1 MPARTPTPVNKRRKP
16 TKVIIDLSKISQDEY
31 EPVVNISEFDL
42 GRKIGTPKDIMLE
55 ELSLLKNR
63 GSKMFKMRQQ
73 RVEKFIYENNP
84 DIFCGDSMDEL
95 QKFVPTVGGQT
106 SSQTIHLGGYLLSKD
121 ASQLHYG
128 GMVFGGGAP
137 VPPPK
142 PGSKSGEAG
151 GLVGVGGAGGGA
163 EGQGATQQGKD
174 GIDGGSGEGSKPKD
188 GGKDDASK
196 KMHIKTYISPWEK
209 AMKGDES
216 LLATLKGF
224 MPGPGGQID
233 LRKYKCFN
241 RTAMP
246 YGGFEKALQ
255 FMKFQMPETEKTK
268 VVAEPTVVYGHDL
281 NLRPSFNRT
290 PIGWVGSSEPSSIH
304 VEMNGVPDE
313 VPHLMPLDG
322 ETEEL

>member
-1 MPARTPTPVNKRRKP
+1 MPARTPTPLTKRRKP
-16 TKVIIDLSKISQDEY
+16 TRVLIDLSKISQDEY
-31 EPVVNISEFDL
+31 EPVIKISEFDL
-42 GRKIGTPKDIMLE
+42 GKKIGTPKDIMLE

-84 DIFCGDSMDEL
+84 DMFIGDSMDEL
-95 QKFVPTVGGQT
+95 QKFVPTAGGQ
-106 SSQTIHLGGYLLSKD
+106 SGSQTIHLGGYLLSKD

-142 PGSKSGEAG
+142 PGSKGGEVG
-151 GLVGVGGAGGGA
+151 DGVGVG
-163 EGQGATQQGKD
+163 EGQGGAQHGKA
-174 GIDGGSGEGSKPKD
+174 GKDGGSGEGSTQKD
-188 GGKDDASK
+188 GGKDDVS
-196 KMHIKTYISPWEK
+196 KMHIKTYTSPWEK
-209 AMKGDES
+209 AMKGDEG

-233 LRKYKCFN
+233 LRKFKSFN

-246 YGGFEKALQ
+246 YGGYEKALQ

-268 VVAEPTVVYGHDL
+268 VVAEPTLVYGHDL
-281 NLRPSFNRT
+281 KLRPSFNRT
-290 PIGWVGSSEPSSIH
+290 PIGWLGSSEPGSFH
-304 VEMNGVPDE
+304 LEMNGEPDQ
-313 VPHLMPLDG
+313 VSHLMPLGG